1 MTPLTLI
8 IIFVSATFFVLSVF
22 FLLRWLLAGSQYQV
36 SQRLRELT
44 KDQEVKATDI
54 PDIVRGDQLSQ
65 IPILNR
71 LLQKLDVSERLQRV
85 IGQANL
91 TLSVGQLLLLM
102 MIFGGLSLLLTAR
115 LGNLFLTVVCF
126 FILGSLP
133 LVYVFHHR
141 GKRFKL
147 FTEQFPDALDMMTNA
162 LRAGHAFV
170 RALQLVATEAPDPV
184 GMEFRK
190 TFEEQNLGI
199 PVKEALLNL
208 TQRIDIVDLKL
219 FATAVIIQRES
230 GGNLTEML
238 TKISATIRARFKL
251 LGQIKVLT
259 AQGRFSGLILGSLP
273 IGIALIVSTLNP
285 DYISLLWTEPTG
297 RIMIAIGL
305 TMQILGFIIMQKI
318 VKIKLE

>member
-8 IIFVSATFFVLSVF
+8 IIFVSATLFVLSVF

-44 KDQEVKATDI
+44 KDQEVKAADI
-54 PDIVRGDQLSQ
+54 PDILRGDQLSQ
-65 IPILNR
+65 IPLLNR
-71 LLQKLDVSERLQRV
+71 LLQKLQVSERLQRV

-102 MIFGGLSLLLTAR
+102 MIFGGLSLVLTAR

-133 LVYVFHHR
+133 LVHVFHQR
-141 GKRFKL
+141 RKRFKL

-162 LRAGHAFV
+162 LRAGHAFA

-199 PVKEALLNL
+199 PVKEALINL

-238 TKISATIRARFKL
+238 SKISATIRARFKL

-259 AQGRFSGLILGSLP
+259 AQGRFSGFILGSLP
-273 IGIALIVSTLNP
+273 IGMALIVSTLNP
-285 DYISLLWTEPTG
+285 DYISLLWVEPMG
-297 RIMIAIGL
+297 RFMIAIGL

-318 VKIKLE
+318 VKIKLD

>member
-44 KDQEVKATDI
+44 KDQEVKAADI
-54 PDIVRGDQLSQ
+54 PDILRGDQLSQ
-65 IPILNR
+65 IPLLNR
-71 LLQKLDVSERLQRV
+71 LLQKLQVSERLQRV

-102 MIFGGLSLLLTAR
+102 MIFGGLSLVLTAR

-133 LVYVFHHR
+133 LVHVFHQR
-141 GKRFKL
+141 RKRFKL

-162 LRAGHAFV
+162 LRAGHAFA

-199 PVKEALLNL
+199 PVKEALINL

-238 TKISATIRARFKL
+238 SKISATIRARFKL

-259 AQGRFSGLILGSLP
+259 AQGRFSGFILGSLP
-273 IGIALIVSTLNP
+273 IGMALIVSTLNP
-285 DYISLLWTEPTG
+285 DYISLLWVEPMG
-297 RIMIAIGL
+297 RFMIAIGL

-318 VKIKLE
+318 VKIKLD